1 MEKVKKKNFCHNI
14 INYIKFF
21 QYIQCFHTIIIIVIF
36 MDKILPK
43 KKFHTSKHI
52 IKKILVTYIQIWLI
66 TRYTICL
73 IGLHHT
79 DSIPAKYRIQNT
91 KNKMYGIHICK
102 TIIVDFDQSWFRL
115 SPFRM
120 CTRCF
125 NVTNEFMLLVL
136 SSCFIVFTSLQMY
149 PE

>member
-36 MDKILPK
+36 MDKILSK
-43 KKFHTSKHI
+43 KKIPYFKKHI

-79 DSIPAKYRIQNT
+79 DSTPAKYRIQNT
-91 KNKMYGIHICK
+91 KNKIQCMVYIFVKQLLLIS
-102 TIIVDFDQSWFRL
+102 TNRDFDYRL
-115 SPFRM
+115 FECAHVAS
-120 CTRCF
+120 
-125 NVTNEFMLLVL
+125 MLQ
-136 SSCFIVFTSLQMY
+136 TSLCF
-149 PE
+149 